1 MRYDHKKIADELE
14 AIAKGS
20 NYFGNAL
27 YVARDFPWT
36 TGNDRDMLTRF
47 MHGSELL
54 TDKDKLLEFAHLS
67 RNEGEMK

>member
-1 MRYDHKKIADELE
+1 MRYDHKKVADELE
-14 AIAKGS
+14 AIAKGI

-47 MHGSELL
+47 MYGSELL
-54 TDKDKLLEFAHLS
+54 TDKGKLLEFANLS